1 MTNQPR
7 GGRLLGSSLAAFVVV
22 AAIVVAVNVI
32 LGGVVW
38 RLDLTEDRIYTL
50 SEGTRAVLRELD
62 GPVTLKFFFNASDP
76 QVPPHLRVYA
86 RAVSDLLREY
96 EIEGRGK
103 IVVETYDPVP
113 DSDAADW
120 ARRYGIEPQPAGFF
134 GPEVMFGLVAA
145 KGDAEA
151 VIPYLNPEDQERLEY
166 DITRLIARLSKPKKP
181 VVGLISSLPLL
192 GGLGGMPF
200 GPQPQRGWFAFTDLE
215 KDYTVRQISETAETL
230 EDDLEM
236 LVIVHPKNLSE
247 KLLYAIDQYLLRGGK
262 ILAFLDPLCLAED
275 QSRGPMGMM
284 NFGAE
289 GSTLGPL
296 LGAWGVTWENSRVL
310 ADLEAATLL
319 RSRDG
324 RAVNNPMWLS
334 LRPANMADDRLTAKI
349 ETLLMPTPGAFKVE
363 PPEGVE
369 ARPLIRSSEAAG
381 FVDSMTARFGES
393 VGREFQPGRRREVLA
408 VRLSGTFSTA
418 FPKGEP
424 GGDTNTTSTT
434 SAPTNAVANTAIT
447 NEAAASATTNVAP
460 TTAGAGH
467 LGKSREPGLVV
478 LVADADLLYDHFCLR
493 EVRLFGQT
501 AYTPMND
508 NLTFFF
514 GAVEELLGGARL
526 AQIRSRGRMERP
538 FEVVVALL
546 RAAQERHLAEERAL
560 EQKLEETKRRLE
572 ELQAQKGNRQDL
584 VLTPEQKVEIERF
597 RREELETSRKLKE
610 VRKNL
615 RADIERLG
623 AVVKAVN
630 ILGMPLLVGLGGI
643 GFGLWRRSRR

>member
-7 GGRLLGSSLAAFVVV
+7 GGRLVGSSLAAFAIVT
-22 AAIVVAVNVI
+22 AIVVAINTI
-32 LGGVVW
+32 LDGVVW

-50 SEGTRAVLRELD
+50 SEGTRSVLRDLD
-62 GPVTLKFFFNASDP
+62 SPVTLKLFFNASDP
-76 QVPPHLRVYA
+76 QVPPNLRVYA
-86 RAVSDLLREY
+86 RAVNDLLREY
-96 EIEGRGK
+96 EIAARGK
-103 IVVETYDPVP
+103 VVVESYDPIP

-120 ARRYGIEPQPAGFF
+120 ARRYGIEPQPVGFF
-134 GPEVMFGLVAA
+134 GPEVMFGLVAV

-151 VIPYLNPEDQERLEY
+151 VIPFLNPEDQDRLEY
-166 DITRLIARLSKPKKP
+166 DISRLIARLSKPKKP
-181 VVGLISSLPLL
+181 VIGLISSLPLM
-192 GGLGGMPF
+192 GGFGGMPF

-215 KDYTVRQISETAETL
+215 KDYTVRQISETAESL
-230 EDDLEM
+230 DSDLEM
-236 LVIVHPKNLSE
+236 LVIVHPKNLPD

-275 QSRGPMGMM
+275 ASRGPMGMM
-284 NFGAE
+284 NLGGE

-296 LGAWGVTWENSRVL
+296 LTAWGVTWDNSRVL

-334 LRPANMADDRLTAKI
+334 LRPAHLDTEDRLTAKI
-349 ETLLMPTPGAFKVE
+349 ETLLLPTPGAFKVE

-369 ARPLIRSSEAAG
+369 ARALARSSEASG
-381 FVDSMTARFGES
+381 FVDAMTARFGES
-393 VGREFQPGRRREVLA
+393 LPREFQVGRRREALA
-408 VRLSGTFSTA
+408 VRLSGTFPSA
-418 FPKGEP
+418 FPKGAP
-424 GGDTNTTSTT
+424 GSE
-434 SAPTNAVANTAIT
+434 T
-447 NEAAASATTNVAP
+447 NETASANAHTNSPTAAATTNDAAP
-460 TTAGAGH
+460 QVSNSEH
-467 LGKSREPGLVV
+467 LAKSREPGLVV
-478 LVADADLLYDHFCLR
+478 LFGDADMLYDSFCLR
-493 EVRLFGQT
+493 EVRVFGQT

-508 NLTFFF
+508 NLTLFY
-514 GAVEELLGGARL
+514 GAIEELLGGAKL
-526 AQIRSRGRMERP
+526 AQIRSRGRMDRP

-546 RAAQERHLAEERAL
+546 RKAQERHLEEERQL
-560 EQKLEETKRRLE
+560 EQSLEQTKRRFE

-584 VLTPEQKVEIERF
+584 VLTPEQKAEIERF

-623 AVVKAVN
+623 AIVKAVN
-630 ILGMPLLVGLGGI
+630 ILGMPLIVGLAGI